1 MKDEYLCYTKKE
13 WGTRGEEGGI
23 EYLRAREI
31 RVWADAKT

>member
-1 MKDEYLCYTKKE
+1 MKDEYLCYTKKRMRE
-13 WGTRGEEGGI
+13 KKGGI